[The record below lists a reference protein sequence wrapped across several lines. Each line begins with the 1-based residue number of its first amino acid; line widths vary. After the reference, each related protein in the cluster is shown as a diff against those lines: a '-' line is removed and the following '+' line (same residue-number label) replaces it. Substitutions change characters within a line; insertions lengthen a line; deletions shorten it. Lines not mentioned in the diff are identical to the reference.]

1 MAASG
6 AGDLDTVGR
15 CLHADMVMEWP
26 QSGERFVGREHAL
39 GAMHAQELISYQPG
53 AVVSRTI
60 LDKKA
65 GTITVF
71 SFDEGEGL
79 SEHTAPFDATVLI
92 LDGEAEI
99 TIDGDPIRARA
110 GEMVIMPADRP
121 HALRAITQFKMML
134 IMIRA

>member
-1 MAASG
+1 MNKG
-6 AGDLDTVGR
+6 MVKTDVPEKEDLKAR
-15 CLHADMVMEWP
+15 
-26 QSGERFVGREHAL
+26 
-39 GAMHAQELISYQPG
+39 AMRAQELISYQPG

-99 TIDGDPIRARA
+99 TIDGDPIRAMA

-121 HALRAITQFKMML
+121 HALRAITPFKMML

>member
-1 MAASG
+1 MTTVDIMNEGMVKMEG
-6 AGDLDTVGR
+6 AEKEDLKAR
-15 CLHADMVMEWP
+15 
-26 QSGERFVGREHAL
+26 
-39 GAMHAQELISYQPG
+39 AMHAQELISYQPG

>member
-1 MAASG
+1 VMTTVDIMNEGMVKMEG
-6 AGDLDTVGR
+6 AEKEDLKAR
-15 CLHADMVMEWP
+15 
-26 QSGERFVGREHAL
+26 
-39 GAMHAQELISYQPG
+39 AMHAQELISYQPG